1 MPQGPYQIYSGV
13 AHAELWGLRRGIA
26 ELPAD
31 EHPHRRYQAVNHP
44 LAIHTAAHAAIG
56 ALVITVARAACY
68 LGAAEHN
75 ERILRWAEEGDAAM
89 DALRPS
95 S

>member
-1 MPQGPYQIYSGV
+1 MPPVPYQVYSGV
-13 AHAELWGLRRGIA
+13 AHAELWGLWRGIT

-31 EHPHRRYQAVNHP
+31 GHPHRPYKIVNHP
-44 LAIHTAAHAAIG
+44 LAIHTAAKAAVG
-56 ALVITVARAACY
+56 AVVITAARAANY
-68 LGAAEHN
+68 LGSVEQHK
-75 ERILRWAEEGDAAM
+75 RILQWAKEADTVM